1 MLKSGLPLTTLV
13 EPAAAAGLP
22 VFRLDGGKLLICL
35 ARELTREALREMIE
49 LKPQAV
55 LCLDI
60 GFKGNDALKVNAQLE
75 FQSHEIQ
82 FRTA

>member
-1 MLKSGLPLTTLV
+1 MDSGLPLTTPV
-13 EPAAAAGLP
+13 ENATAAGLP
-22 VFRLDGGKLLICL
+22 VYRLDGGKLLVCL
-35 ARELTREALREMIE
+35 SRELTRDALRAMIE